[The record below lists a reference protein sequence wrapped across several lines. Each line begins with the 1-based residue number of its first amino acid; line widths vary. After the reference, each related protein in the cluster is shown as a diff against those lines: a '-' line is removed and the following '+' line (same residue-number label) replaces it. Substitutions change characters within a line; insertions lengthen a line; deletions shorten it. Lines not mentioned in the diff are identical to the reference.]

1 MHITNQISLV
11 TRTLDW
17 SQIYTVEWGKP
28 LPGQSEDTQAD
39 LSHQIYFNNIY
50 GKVETRSMKE
60 TKVGVKLIKGPPIY
74 HTKTTQVEMFMAYCS
89 LFLVW
94 MHVSQQNS

>member
-1 MHITNQISLV
+1 M
-11 TRTLDW
+11 LDW

-74 HTKTTQVEMFMAYCS
+74 HTKTTQVEMFMAYL
-89 LFLVW
+89 LFISSMNACKSAEFLKIW
-94 MHVSQQNS
+94 EHI